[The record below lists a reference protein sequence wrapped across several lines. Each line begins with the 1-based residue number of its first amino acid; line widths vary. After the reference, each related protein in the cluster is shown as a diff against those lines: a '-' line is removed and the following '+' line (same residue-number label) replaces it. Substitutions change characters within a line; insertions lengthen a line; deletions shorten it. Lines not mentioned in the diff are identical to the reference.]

1 MHQFIFPFPRLQLN
15 FKVHLSCTFIT
26 DQWMWYNLIYN
37 SYTLKMK
44 TKWNYSNLKY
54 SFGTLVSILTHRM
67 LKHDFIILPYSR
79 IIFLLGGNILIF
91 CVSHIIQNGSITSQ
105 EIISNGFLLTIAK
118 VLCSTACLL
127 DPFIYLRRSYPFWS
141 WRGSPIREITLTN
154 RDILGFVALFA

>member
-1 MHQFIFPFPRLQLN
+1 
-15 FKVHLSCTFIT
+15 
-26 DQWMWYNLIYN
+26 
-37 SYTLKMK
+37 
-44 TKWNYSNLKY
+44 
-54 SFGTLVSILTHRM
+54 M

-127 DPFIYLRRSYPFWS
+127 DPFIYLCRSYPFWS
-141 WRGSPIREITLTN
+141 WRGSQIREITLTN